1 MNLSYGDVIEAG
13 KTYCINPELLTRF
26 ANISSRHAM
35 FADKLKSKY
44 FVVNRVVK
52 SRNSDATDE
61 RLRVEVLL
69 GNAEWANEY
78 GKDYVSIYLK
88 RDEMSCFILGHVD
101 IKEKTSYY
109 ITNNKDR
116 IAYRFGREF
125 IQHVGIRP
133 FYATAI
139 SHTGVTITNFFGQKK
154 RFYSRISAELF
165 SIEESMPVPVK
176 IEIVR

>member
-1 MNLSYGDVIEAG
+1 MNLGYGDLIEAD
-13 KTYCINPELLTRF
+13 KFYCINPELLTRF
-26 ANISSRHAM
+26 SGISLRHKD
-35 FADKLKSKY
+35 FSEYVGTKYFRVNSVIKSK
-44 FVVNRVVK
+44 
-52 SRNSDATDE
+52 NSE
-61 RLRVEVLL
+61 GKNELFRIEVLL
-69 GNAEWANEY
+69 GNAEKANEY
-78 GKDYVSIYLK
+78 GKDYVSVYLK
-88 RDEMSCFILGHVD
+88 KEEMTCFILGHVD

-109 ITNNKDR
+109 VSNNKDR
-116 IAYRFGREF
+116 IECRFGSEF

-154 RFYSRISAELF
+154 RFYSRLSAELF